1 MARESENFRAT
12 YEILNEFFDEKKIL
26 NKNDVAKFLGKDKRT
41 INQFVNFDSS
51 GYISIFNLA
60 SALCKIGG
68 S

>member
-1 MARESENFRAT
+1 MAREKENFRAT
-12 YEILNEFFDEKKIL
+12 YEILREAFKDKKIL
-26 NKNDVAKFLGKDKRT
+26 NKKEVAEYLGKDKRT
-41 INQFVNFDSS
+41 LSNFIKFDSS